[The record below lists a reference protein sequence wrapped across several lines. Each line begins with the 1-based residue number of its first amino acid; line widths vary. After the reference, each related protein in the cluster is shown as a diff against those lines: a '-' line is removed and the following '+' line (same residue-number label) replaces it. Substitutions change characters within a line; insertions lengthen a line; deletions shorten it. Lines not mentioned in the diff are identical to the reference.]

1 MTGKVGRSERV
12 LRLMLGILILG
23 LYGALPAPWRYLTLV
38 QFTALRHCVDRLLP
52 VPRGDVS
59 EGRIRQPSTLEPLRI
74 RTVLVPLDGSS
85 FAEQALPWAIASRRS
100 HGRDCALPWSIS
112 CRPLRLS
119 TRRRYACTPRWSSS
133 SGSLSATTSTAPQP
147 ASRAMTRFRLP
158 RRCSKGPPAPSLAK
172 YVTEVGV
179 DLVVMT
185 THGRGGL
192 ERAWV
197 GSVADQ
203 LVRTLEIPML
213 LIRPAE
219 GGTSMTGAKRLLVP
233 LDGSRRAEA
242 ILPAAMALA
251 AVTGTEIALLQAVA
265 PVSVMTDPPTSYPM
279 GIDEEITKLERQ
291 QAQDYLDSLA
301 EQLTAAGTRS
311 SGAAVLGG
319 TAFDT
324 IRAVADEPGTG
335 VIAITTHGRGG
346 VRRMVLG
353 SIADKLVRSG
363 NVPVLVTR
371 PRSR

>member
-1 MTGKVGRSERV
+1 M
-12 LRLMLGILILG
+12 
-23 LYGALPAPWRYLTLV
+23 
-38 QFTALRHCVDRLLP
+38 
-52 VPRGDVS
+52 
-59 EGRIRQPSTLEPLRI
+59 RQPSTLEPLRI

-85 FAEQALPWAIASRRS
+85 FAEQALPWAIVIAQKSRAR
-100 HGRDCALPWSIS
+100 
-112 CRPLRLS
+112 LRLAMVHQLPS
-119 TRRRYACTPRWSSS
+119 PPP
-133 SGSLSATTSTAPQP
+133 LDEATVRLYTKVELALRKSQRDYLHRTAARIKGDDKVQT
-147 ASRAMTRFRLP
+147 ATAMLE
-158 RRCSKGPPAPSLAK
+158 GPPAPALAK

-371 PRSR
+371 PRGR